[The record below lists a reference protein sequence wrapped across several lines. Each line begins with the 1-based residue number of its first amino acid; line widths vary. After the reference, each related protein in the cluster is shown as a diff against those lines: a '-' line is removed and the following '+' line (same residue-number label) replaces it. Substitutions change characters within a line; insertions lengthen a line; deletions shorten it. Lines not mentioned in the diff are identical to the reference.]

1 METYRTFHRGFV
13 VYSMWTDTCE
23 KQYYAQKK
31 KKAFHCCFYLPPQQR
46 LRMRISD
53 KVFYLFSVQTMWS
66 IFLRILSLRLQK
78 AFEVPYKQKKISS
91 TVWKW
96 QSSVK
101 ISGWVL
107 TFAEPC
113 FIRNFFG
120 KICVWSLA
128 NLSAMVTES
137 SEGNETL
144 NTAVITTDLLFRL
157 SRCRL
162 YLLITTS
169 RWKNI

>member
-31 KKAFHCCFYLPPQQR
+31 KKAFHCCFYLPPRQR

-78 AFEVPYKQKKISS
+78 AFEVPYKQKKNVFHRVKVTILGENFWMSS
-91 TVWKW
+91 NICWTLFHTQFLW
-96 QSSVK
+96 QNLCLEFSNSQCHGYRVIRRQWNTKHSSNYYR
-101 ISGWVL
+101 
-107 TFAEPC
+107 P
-113 FIRNFFG
+113 
-120 KICVWSLA
+120 
-128 NLSAMVTES
+128 
-137 SEGNETL
+137 
-144 NTAVITTDLLFRL
+144 
-157 SRCRL
+157 
-162 YLLITTS
+162 LI
-169 RWKNI
+169 